1 MANKVTVSIEKG
13 LIEKAKVYA
22 ASQNKSL
29 SGLIESYLR
38 SIIILK
44 ESKLKITP
52 KVKSLSG
59 SFKAPADFDFKKV
72 LQDEISKKHS

>member
-59 SFKAPADFDFKKV
+59 AFKAPADFDFKKV